1 VSPLTHALTLAVSLA
16 PSSVEYERLAR
27 RCAFVWQ
34 HAIAGDVLSAAR
46 NACTPLALD
55 ACATEDDARRA
66 FTSTLTHLRDVREQG
81 FARLLDTQIA
91 FLAGVAVQLWLSHR
105 EDVGSRE
112 TLVPPP
118 IDDEHVE
125 EPEETD
131 PFWRALPKWARNAK
145 PISSEEPD
153 AEYEREHSAWRLG

>member
-16 PSSVEYERLAR
+16 PSSADYERLAR
-27 RCAFVWQ
+27 RVAFCWGV
-34 HAIAGDVLSAAR
+34 AINGDVLSAAR

-55 ACATEDDARRA
+55 ACATEADARRA

-105 EDVGSRE
+105 EDVGRRE

-118 IDDEHVE
+118 APCECCGLTNCDGECHDD
-125 EPEETD
+125 
-131 PFWRALPKWARNAK
+131 
-145 PISSEEPD
+145 D
-153 AEYEREHSAWRLG
+153 APSATELREYDEREYRRTVRESLS

>member
-1 VSPLTHALTLAVSLA
+1 MSPLVQLTLAVSLA

-27 RCAFVWQ
+27 RVAFVWGV
-34 HAIAGDVLSAAR
+34 AIAGDVLSAAR

-55 ACATEDDARRA
+55 ACATEADARRA

-81 FARLLDTQIA
+81 FSRLLDTQIA

-118 IDDEHVE
+118 APCECCGLTGCDGECHDDDAPSAADLLDFDRREY
-125 EPEETD
+125 
-131 PFWRALPKWARNAK
+131 ARTV
-145 PISSEEPD
+145 
-153 AEYEREHSAWRLG
+153 RESLS